1 MNRWHLLTIDG
12 SAASQADGQA
22 ADTHDIRELYP
33 NDYGEITGESLDI
46 YLEAA
51 EQSRKQAHDYA
62 NGQSDQRP
70 EENVGRYWASRD
82 GLTDTVSGHVDEM
95 DLADYVA
102 YQIGTGKSKLKWK
115 DQEKGTGRTHGLG
128 GHLGLSGSS
137 AERKA
142 RRAFIDD
149 KNGLW
154 PEEYAELLY
163 ANMPEGLRARYSDRD
178 VLNAVLDVMRGASS
192 RVGIMQDLASRW
204 GSGETLEQ
212 RIERERDEWDRQQE
226 EDMRE
231 QQEVDEQMRRDDVAA
246 TEGAEAVVDAD
257 YADLIADA
265 QARLNDPNASEF
277 EKQAAR
283 AVLRFRQRDGRG
295 GASAQGTEGGD
306 SQPLFRLRGE
316 EKKHVERSNKRFNEE
331 LNRQITGQL
340 SQGHIYNLG
349 RASSILQSAGFPDA
363 DIELSS
369 TRLAEKARQHGFGI
383 DDVRNLVSAL
393 QEPVAVFSYGD
404 KTKAQNVIAEIVR
417 DGKNFVVGV
426 HFNQSR
432 HGAEVSDIRGLFPK
446 DNAEWLNWVS
456 QGKLLY
462 VDKEKIQTLIDQ
474 QRTNPAEVDYLD
486 LEDVAKII
494 KDFENPSVLSEN
506 NSKTT
511 ENSGISQ
518 GFGSAETSLNQVA
531 SAMRKIDWKPGTV
544 NVDIGGGRFDKA
556 TEYLREQGVESM
568 VFDPFNRDAEHN
580 RQVAERVRDEKVDT
594 VTCNN
599 VLNVIDS
606 ASSRANVILQ
616 AAKALKPGGT
626 AYFSVYEGDKSGVGR
641 QTKSDSWQNNRVT
654 KDYVSEIE
662 RYFDDVTVKGKVI
675 IAKNPKATAEQS
687 VWDFDGTYSGNDVR
701 FRVRDDERRPTFYS
715 NAERAVENVK
725 QGKATAEQWKA
736 MLTKAGGIKAG
747 EDKWM
752 GLTEWLDEHKGQSLT
767 KDDVLQFVRDNGIEM
782 REVNYGDAIFSNNS
796 IRNLEGDIKRGIANG
811 ESIEDVLSA
820 WDNEF
825 GDTKL
830 EEYRA
835 GRFEISEDG
844 TLTSDEEM
852 RFPVNSTRL
861 NYTTRGLE
869 NKREIAFVVDGI
881 EPYQQYDEIHFGPE
895 NAGKAVMWVRFG
907 ETRDKGGNRVLV
919 IDEVQSNRHQDA
931 RERGYKGN
939 VDKQKEA
946 TLKEHLLEIQK
957 EMDEIN
963 DKMKNTNL
971 AKNRNEILQRLE
983 EIDANVPDVS
993 QRGMPRGNM
1002 WLKDNRPEL
1011 WREKGELKA
1020 EERRLM
1026 TVVDNELR
1034 ELQKQ
1039 LDLLEEEKWKVKD
1052 ELSQS
1057 NAVPD
1062 APFEKN
1068 WMEVAMKRM
1077 LRLAAEEGFDK
1088 VAWTTGAQQAERYGI
1103 GGVVE
1108 SITKGKTRGENT
1120 LVSVQYKNGK
1130 HDSWVVAPDGKV
1142 VDGGITT
1149 GENLSDLIGKE
1160 LSEKVMSLDENGS
1173 ISGDGLRI
1181 GGEGMKGFYD
1191 QIVPSFMRK
1200 YVKKWGSQVGEV
1212 ELATPGG
1219 EVMHSVDVTEP
1230 MRDSVLEGQPLFRVR
1245 DEARQYDEQ
1254 NGTELSRFVEFLER
1268 GRRLLD
1274 GENNHF
1280 HVGNTGDILNRF
1292 GISGKITVSTTAV
1305 NKRHTND
1312 SDHLTTEEWVKAI
1325 SNINNPL
1332 AITKYG
1338 NQGKS
1343 FRIYTLV
1350 QKNGKNICVG
1360 VDVNNVGRDVNVTN
1374 VRTAFARDIVNA
1386 LNESLLY
1393 PSRGEFE
1400 RAIQE
1405 FSSRHNREIYP
1416 EQPLSGS
1423 KGSDN
1428 SSISKI
1434 NEEKTT
1440 GNGVNYR
1447 VRDGHEAAVE
1457 DARRRLESDDAS
1469 EFERQAA
1476 RAVIK
1481 AYGGGDD
1488 PDTPD
1493 GGGPRFRV
1501 REPQKAIE
1509 DYERA
1514 VNSSGFQV
1522 TEALQDSMMGLKKLM
1537 QAIVGKDAKGK
1548 EKAIQDIAGF
1558 ENAYL
1563 KENRLQSESVAQ
1575 VDEYRTKYYSP
1586 LVKAVSALCPTEA
1599 PCVSVAP
1606 YPI

>member
-1 MNRWHLLTIDG
+1 MNRWHGSTIDG
-12 SAASQADGQA
+12 SAAAQADGTA

-33 NDYGEITGESLDI
+33 NDYGEITGESLDM

-70 EENVGRYWASRD
+70 DENVWRYWASRD

-115 DQEKGTGRTHGLG
+115 DQEKGSGRTHGLG

-149 KNGLW
+149 KNGMW

-212 RIERERDEWDRQQE
+212 RIERERDEWDRQQK

-231 QQEVDEQMRRDDVAA
+231 QQEVDEQMRRNDVVA

-265 QARLNDPNASEF
+265 RARLADPNASEF

-295 GASAQGTEGGD
+295 GASAQGTEG
-306 SQPLFRLRGE
+306 
-316 EKKHVERSNKRFNEE
+316 
-331 LNRQITGQL
+331 
-340 SQGHIYNLG
+340 
-349 RASSILQSAGFPDA
+349 
-363 DIELSS
+363 
-369 TRLAEKARQHGFGI
+369 
-383 DDVRNLVSAL
+383 DDVRFRFTGSREDFDKMRDEAVKAKGLVMPGLADKQVRL
-393 QEPVAVFSYGD
+393 VHVAPHDFTGSRPISQAEEWA
-404 KTKAQNVIAEIVR
+404 KANIVGTHQLTDS
-417 DGKNFVVGV
+417 DGKQYDYVI
-426 HFNQSR
+426 SR
-432 HGAEVSDIRGLFPK
+432 NAIGKFLSASATKKSDGLNAHLSVLKHLPEVIGESIEAEVHPDYQKGEDGKRHAEDGFNNNRLVHRFYGAVDVDGKTYRVKTTIFENRDDKPNAPHSYEVTEIELLDDSMADGNNRTVNIGRNESDTKNRLSNNSMEPMAK
-446 DNAEWLNWVS
+446 RNASLIGVAKLLQGVEKS
-456 QGKLLY
+456 YDSGKLL
-462 VDKEKIQTLIDQ
+462 
-474 QRTNPAEVDYLD
+474 LD
-486 LEDVAKII
+486 ESA
-494 KDFENPSVLSEN
+494 
-506 NSKTT
+506 KTT
-511 ENSGISQ
+511 ENGGMLERNGQGTIQGLEGYTEDEVLSLVREDIEEKLADAGVDGVRINGMAIHGSRKRGDARSDSDLDVVMEYDGDISED
-518 GFGSAETSLNQVA
+518 GLFNLLYDVPLTIEGVE
-531 SAMRKIDWKPGTV
+531 
-544 NVDIGGGRFDKA
+544 VDINPITEGKSGTLEQYMERSRRYDASKKADSDIRFR
-556 TEYLREQGVESM
+556 L
-568 VFDPFNRDAEHN
+568 
-580 RQVAERVRDEKVDT
+580 RDE
-594 VTCNN
+594 
-599 VLNVIDS
+599 
-606 ASSRANVILQ
+606 
-616 AAKALKPGGT
+616 
-626 AYFSVYEGDKSGVGR
+626 
-641 QTKSDSWQNNRVT
+641 
-654 KDYVSEIE
+654 
-662 RYFDDVTVKGKVI
+662 
-675 IAKNPKATAEQS
+675 
-687 VWDFDGTYSGNDVR
+687 
-701 FRVRDDERRPTFYS
+701 ERRPTFYS

-752 GLTEWLDEHKGQSLT
+752 GLTDWLDEHKGQSLT
-767 KDDVLQFVRDNGIEM
+767 KDEVLQFVRDNGIRMEE
-782 REVNYGDAIFSNNS
+782 RTYQEGVVDPSVPEDVYNDFEDYYNRWTDDDFDTPLDHLEYAWDVYCNVSPRW
-796 IRNLEGDIKRGIANG
+796 IR
-811 ESIEDVLSA
+811 ESIEPHL
-820 WDNEF
+820 
-825 GDTKL
+825 
-830 EEYRA
+830 YH
-835 GRFEISEDG
+835 DG
-844 TLTSDEEM
+844 TWDLRVSD
-852 RFPVNSTRL
+852 RDILRKQVGINSDYSINRTRL
-861 NYTTRGLE
+861 NYTTRGLA
-869 NKREIAFVVDGI
+869 NKREIAFVVPGI
-881 EPYQQYDEIHFGPE
+881 EPYQEGDAIHFGPE
-895 NAGKAVMWVRFG
+895 NEGRAVMWVRFG
-907 ETRDKGGNRVLV
+907 ETTDKDGNRVLV

-931 RERGYKGN
+931 RESGYVPKRFDDISN
-939 VDKQKEA
+939 ER
-946 TLKEHLLEIQK
+946 LLLSR
-957 EMDEIN
+957 EIN
-963 DKMKNTNL
+963 KFYSKL
-971 AKNRNEILQRLE
+971 YGEGLSEEEQNERKRL
-983 EIDANVPDVS
+983 IT
-993 QRGMPRGNM
+993 R
-1002 WLKDNRPEL
+1002 
-1011 WREKGELKA
+1011 
-1020 EERRLM
+1020 
-1026 TVVDNELR
+1026 DNELAKEQEQLLPHGR
-1034 ELQKQ
+1034 E
-1039 LDLLEEEKWKVKD
+1039 DRI
-1052 ELSQS
+1052 
-1057 NAVPD
+1057 PD

-1173 ISGDGLRI
+1173 ISGEGLRI
-1181 GGEGMKGFYD
+1181 GGAGMSGFYD

-1393 PSRGEFE
+1393 PSRGELE

-1481 AYGGGDD
+1481 AYGGGSD
-1488 PDTPD
+1488 DTPD
-1493 GGGPRFRV
+1493 GGGPRFRI

-1522 TEALQDSMMGLKKLM
+1522 TEALQDRMMGLKKLM
-1537 QAIVGKDAKGK
+1537 QVIVGKDAKGK